1 MFDEFLSLQKMEFK
15 EREQTSRETKVKEAI
30 DSNRQNVKWARG
42 AQISFMES
50 TWFQKGTSVAHL
62 K

>member
-1 MFDEFLSLQKMEFK
+1 MEFK